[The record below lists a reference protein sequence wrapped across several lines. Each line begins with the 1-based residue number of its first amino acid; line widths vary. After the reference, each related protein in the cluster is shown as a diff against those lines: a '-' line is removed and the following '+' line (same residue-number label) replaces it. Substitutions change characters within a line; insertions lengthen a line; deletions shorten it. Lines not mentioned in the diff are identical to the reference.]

1 MMRILKSRSVKA
13 VVITAAFLVILGGVL
28 AALLLTKPKPK
39 PASGTPSSD
48 VSKSSNA
55 YITDRSADEVT
66 SIKVGNDSGAYTF
79 TRQKRVINSVS
90 ESGEPIKYDEF
101 YWTSEELKGV
111 PQSDSAV
118 RNFIIDLASLPEKS
132 AVEDN
137 AEDLEKYGLEKPA
150 ASAVLRFD
158 DGTTAEMRFGIRNP
172 ADDSGV
178 YFTLNGSRD
187 VKLVNYYAVAEV
199 FSDVK
204 QFTKLTLLTDSYD
217 SSKPL
222 QKLTIT
228 RPDIDAPLEIRLISD
243 NGEQS
248 ENGNTHRFIAPIT
261 AEIDAKKGRDVCYG
275 IYGLTME
282 ACEFL
287 EQTDENME
295 RCGFSDPRATV
306 VFGYGGTE
314 YELLIGNEIR
324 QKLTGD
330 DASRPSA
337 ETVTGYYAVMKGV
350 PGIYFLSRENAPWVS
365 ATVGDLI
372 SHKPLSPYIFSVS
385 SVEITLP
392 DGSYTFKNENEQFTY
407 NGSTLDY
414 ESFRELFNTLTGE
427 LDGEAFT
434 GGISEQLLAEVTFN
448 YKTDEYGT
456 DSDTLSF
463 YELDERRCAVVLN
476 GTPLFVITKVFTKH
490 IAEHVAALTGGADP
504 NSQNL

>member
-1 MMRILKSRSVKA
+1 MMPRTVKA
-13 VVITAAFLVILGGVL
+13 VIITAAALVILGGVL

-39 PASGTPSSD
+39 PASGDPISAVSESPS
-48 VSKSSNA
+48 A

-66 SIKVGNDSGAYTF
+66 SIKIGNDSGSYTF
-79 TRQKRVINSVS
+79 TRQKRVINSVN

-118 RNFIIDLASLPEKS
+118 RNFIIDIASLPEKS

-150 ASAVLRFD
+150 AVAVLRFD

-178 YFTLNGSRD
+178 YFTLNDSRD

-204 QFTKLTLLTDSYD
+204 QFSRLTLTDSYD
-217 SSKPL
+217 SSQPL

-228 RPDIDAPLEIRLISD
+228 RPDLDFPLEIQQIAGS
-243 NGEQS
+243 GES
-248 ENGNTHRFIAPIT
+248 GEGSTNTHRFVAPIT

-295 RCGFSDPRATV
+295 QCGLSEPRAV
-306 VFGYGGTE
+306 VAFSFGGIDH
-314 YELLIGNEIR
+314 ELLIGNEIR
-324 QKLTGD
+324 QKLTSD
-330 DASRPSA
+330 DSASRPPA
-337 ETVTGYYAVMKGV
+337 ETVTGYYAVVKGV
-350 PGIYFLSRENAPWVS
+350 PGIYSLARENAPWLSV
-365 ATVGDLI
+365 TVGDLI
-372 SHKPLSPYIFSVS
+372 SRKPLSPYIFSVS

-392 DGSYTFKNENEQFTY
+392 DGLYSFKNENEQFTY
-407 NGSTLDY
+407 NGSPLPY
-414 ESFRELFNTLTGE
+414 EDFRELFNTLTAE
-427 LDGEAFT
+427 LDGEEIK
-434 GGISEQLLAEVTFN
+434 GEISEQLLVEVTFN

-476 GTPLFVITKVFTKH
+476 GTPLFAATKVHTER
-490 IAEHVAALTGGADP
+490 IAEYVAALTGGEA
-504 NSQNL
+504 N